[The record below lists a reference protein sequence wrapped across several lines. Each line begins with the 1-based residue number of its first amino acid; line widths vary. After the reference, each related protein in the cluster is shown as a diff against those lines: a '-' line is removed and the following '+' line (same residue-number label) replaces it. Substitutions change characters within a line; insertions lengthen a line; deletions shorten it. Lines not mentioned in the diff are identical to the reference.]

1 MSQTPEQIRADIE
14 QTRRELGTNV
24 DAVADK
30 VSPSSIAQRQGDKVR
45 NAVGGLKSSV
55 MGSADQASTGTRTAA
70 ENVSGAVQDAPGQLT
85 RKTQGNPLA
94 AGLIAFGAGMLISSL
109 IPASEKEKEAA
120 AALKEKAEPLTSSV
134 TDAAKAVAEDLRE
147 PAQQAI
153 NSVKETAANSANTV
167 KEEGASAAADVKGK
181 AQDAK
186 DNVQNEASRS

>member
-1 MSQTPEQIRADIE
+1 MNQTPEQIRADIE
-14 QTRRELGTNV
+14 RTRRELGTDV

-30 VSPSSIAQRQGDKVR
+30 VSPASIAQRQGDKVR
-45 NAVGGLKSSV
+45 NAVGGLKTSV
-55 MGSADQASTGTRTAA
+55 MGSADQTSAGTRSAA
-70 ENVSGAVQDAPGQLT
+70 NNVSGAVQDAPQQLT

-134 TDAAKAVAEDLRE
+134 TDAAKAVAEDLKE
-147 PAQQAI
+147 PAQQAMD
-153 NSVKETAANSANTV
+153 SVKETATNSANTV
-167 KEEGASAAADVKGK
+167 KNEGTSAAADVKGK

>member
-30 VSPSSIAQRQGDKVR
+30 VSPSSIAQRQGDRVR
-45 NAVGGLKSSV
+45 NAVGGLKTSV
-55 MGSADQASTGTRTAA
+55 MGSADQAGAGTRSAA
-70 ENVSGAVQDAPGQLT
+70 HNASDAVQDTPQQLT

-134 TDAAKAVAEDLRE
+134 TDAAKAVADDLRE
-147 PAQQAI
+147 PAQQAMD
-153 NSVKETAANSANTV
+153 SVKEAATQSATTV
-167 KEEGASAAADVKGK
+167 KEEGASAAADVKDK